1 MDISILLLIVC
12 FLIFFFAWYIFES
25 GAVFDVWDKYINYK
39 KDLTNKKD

>member
-1 MDISILLLIVC
+1 MDITIILLIIS

-25 GAVFDVWDKYINYK
+25 KAVFAVWDKYMDYK